1 MSEIKYKGGVGN
13 SIELNY
19 SQHYLMA
26 NIQIDWGEVI
36 NLMRDLIDDPN
47 GLQSLRYFDD
57 EIEEIRQTLNY
68 LVEPEKEEKNV

>member
-1 MSEIKYKGGVGN
+1 MSEINYKGGVGN
-13 SIELNY
+13 SIELDY
-19 SQHYLMA
+19 SQHYLRA

-57 EIEEIRQTLNY
+57 EIEEIRQALNY
-68 LVEPEKEEKNV
+68 LVEPEEEKKNV

>member
-1 MSEIKYKGGVGN
+1 MSEINYKGGVGN

-19 SQHYLMA
+19 SQHYLVA
-26 NIQIDWGEVI
+26 NIQIDWGGVI

-68 LVEPEKEEKNV
+68 LVEPEEEEENV

>member
-68 LVEPEKEEKNV
+68 LVELEEEEENV